1 MLATHK
7 PLASWTVEEL
17 MSRDV
22 KTVSQSM
29 LLQEA
34 ARLLAREQI
43 GGAPVVD
50 ERGRCVGMLSATD
63 FVRWAEQGS
72 PMVHAQSNCCY
83 CSDWQV
89 VDVELLPAD
98 EVCCYMTTDPVVVA
112 PSDSIAK
119 LARKMLDAHIH
130 RVVVVDPERR
140 PVGIVSTTDILAA
153 VADATAE
160 PF

>member
-1 MLATHK
+1 MIATHK
-7 PLASWTVEEL
+7 SLGSWTAEEL

-22 KTVSQSM
+22 KTVLQST
-29 LLQEA
+29 LLQDA

-43 GGAPVVD
+43 SGAPVVD
-50 ERGRCVGMLSATD
+50 EAGRCVGMLSAAD
-63 FVRWAEQGS
+63 FVRWAERGS
-72 PMVHAQSNCCY
+72 AAVEAQCNVCY

-89 VDVELLPAD
+89 VDVELLPPD
-98 EVCCYMTTDPVVVA
+98 EVCCYMTSDPVLAA

-130 RVVVVDPERR
+130 RVVVVDAAGR
-140 PVGIVSTTDILAA
+140 PIGIVSTTDILAA

>member
-1 MLATHK
+1 MIATHK
-7 PLASWTVEEL
+7 PLAAWTAEDL

-63 FVRWAEQGS
+63 FIRWAEQGS
-72 PMVHAQSNCCY
+72 PTVQAQSNACY

-98 EVCCYMTTDPVVVA
+98 EVCCYMSPHLVAAA
-112 PSDSIAK
+112 PSDSIAQ

-130 RVVVVDPERR
+130 RVVVVDGERR
-140 PVGIVSTTDILAA
+140 PIGIVSTTDILAA
-153 VADATAE
+153 VADSTAE